1 MLKRFDP
8 LQIGEVRPKKG
19 RNFGVFWAG
28 DPLKVNFKA
37 PNPLIQKARVRNRT
51 RRLSYQACESVK
63 NCDL

>member
-1 MLKRFDP
+1 MLKRFP
-8 LQIGEVRPKKG
+8 LQIGKSAKSETG
-19 RNFGVFWAG
+19 RNVGVFWAG

-37 PNPLIQKARVRNRT
+37 PNPQKARVRNRT